1 MGIREMVIKRQEI
14 EKELDKL
21 AEIIDYLSVKH
32 DDLLDKLKDIDSELS
47 DIEHTIIS
55 GFENE

>member
-1 MGIREMVIKRQEI
+1 MDIREMVIKRQEI

-32 DDLLDKLKDIDSELS
+32 DDLLDKLKDIDSELA
-47 DIEHTIIS
+47 DIEHTIIR

>member
-47 DIEHTIIS
+47 DIEHTIIR